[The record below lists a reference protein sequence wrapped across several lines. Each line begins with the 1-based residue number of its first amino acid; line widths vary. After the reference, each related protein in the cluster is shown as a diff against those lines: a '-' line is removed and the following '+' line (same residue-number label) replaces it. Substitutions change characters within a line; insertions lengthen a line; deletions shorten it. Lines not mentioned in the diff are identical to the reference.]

1 MVRKQKIEEPTFPTQ
16 DVVASAFAAHRI
28 NKGYFRETRRFSTE
42 GMDTLFSN
50 KEMLT
55 YQFSEKQYRQPDF
68 KKFRIL
74 KKDKDLAKEAID
86 WLHKENALNIIAGNL
101 TDFMD
106 SLMKCISTDNLTK
119 NNFGTVAVLPK
130 VYFENSKKKTLKK
143 ELKNSF
149 SESRHIGK
157 VKEAITGMFTLHEIR
172 FIDKFA
178 CHVCNGNM
186 DGNLV
191 SFFKNFDQ
199 TQVLPKEGTI
209 FHIKAKVKRHGDN
222 FITKFPETQLNYVR
236 FKVDN
241 K

>member
-106 SLMKCISTDNLTK
+106 SLMKCIS
-119 NNFGTVAVLPK
+119 
-130 VYFENSKKKTLKK
+130 
-143 ELKNSF
+143 
-149 SESRHIGK
+149 
-157 VKEAITGMFTLHEIR
+157 
-172 FIDKFA
+172 
-178 CHVCNGNM
+178 
-186 DGNLV
+186 
-191 SFFKNFDQ
+191 
-199 TQVLPKEGTI
+199 
-209 FHIKAKVKRHGDN
+209 
-222 FITKFPETQLNYVR
+222 
-236 FKVDN
+236 
-241 K
+241 